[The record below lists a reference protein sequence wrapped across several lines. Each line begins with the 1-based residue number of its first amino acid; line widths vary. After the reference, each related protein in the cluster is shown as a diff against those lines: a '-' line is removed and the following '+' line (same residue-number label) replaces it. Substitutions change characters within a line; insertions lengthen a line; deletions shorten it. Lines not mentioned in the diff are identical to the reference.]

1 MDVRFVAPDLRKLD
15 GLDAEVFVSTFHQDE
30 RPLRGAAGLLDWRL
44 CGRLSHLVHA
54 GKLRGEKNEVVLVPT
69 MGRMVFE
76 RILMVGAGPIASV
89 DSASALSSLRAVFHA
104 LDSLKVRRAALALP
118 GRLTGNLEAEPM
130 MELLT
135 QFILEPHEQDT
146 LTIVDHGDEHRGMQR
161 VLDGAR
167 RRARVAGTP

>member
-15 GLDAEVFVSTFHQDE
+15 GLDVEVFVSTFHQDE

-44 CGRLSHLVHA
+44 CGRLSQLVRA
-54 GKLRGEKNEVVLVPT
+54 GRLRGVRDEVVLVPT

-76 RILMVGAGPIASV
+76 RILMIGAGPIASV
-89 DSASALSSLRAVFHA
+89 DAASALASLRAVFEA
-104 LDSLKVRRAALALP
+104 LDAMKVRRAALALP
-118 GRLTGNLEAEPM
+118 GRLTGKLDAEPM

-135 QFILEPHEQDT
+135 QFVLEPHEQDT
-146 LTIVDHGDEHRGMQR
+146 LTIVEHSDEHRGMQR
-161 VLDGAR
+161 VLDAAR